1 MNQQEPLQPESQTDK
16 ERRDPPESQWPGRWV
31 NEADVTLPSGDDRD
45 WFTLEQRLAAFRNS
59 VERYQRA
66 RARR

>member
-31 NEADVTLPSGDDRD
+31 NEADVTLSSGDERD
-45 WFTLEQRLAAFRNS
+45 WFTLEQRLAAFHEAMN
-59 VERYQRA
+59 RYQTD
-66 RARR
+66 RR